1 MANNPFRKLWVKFGS
16 GDMFGDGRGAPYSI
30 NHITA
35 PYGLTLTD
43 LVTYRL
49 ITYTNLLSFG
59 INVSNVCPLNISLEK
74 CL

>member
-1 MANNPFRKLWVKFGS
+1 MANNPFRKLLVAFGS

-49 ITYTNLLSFG
+49 NTYTKLLSY
-59 INVSNVCPLNISLEK
+59 LNQRIK
-74 CL
+74 CVP